1 MSFGEYALKE
11 TEKRKENPLQKWKT
25 ENPIYLSIY
34 KDATYKVKY
43 DVIKNSEFFAE
54 QNLLTNYYD
63 YSFGLPILFNY
74 FKLIPSFFDIDY
86 LDIDLKLIEQDETN
100 QGAVLFYDNFINI
113 EGASASARLKALDEI
128 ITIFPTISE
137 LYYYRSYLN
146 FNLNNNQGALD
157 DINKCVELDPTIRN
171 YIRRIVHSS
180 YSVSSFEKNKLNIYN
195 DINAAINL
203 LKSSEGENY
212 WVNYCLYWAKINFLL
227 ENKILSKNKTNEE
240 VCIQVNSILD
250 LLNNKLIDRKD
261 LLQGELENIENIKQK
276 SKCK

>member
-1 MSFGEYALKE
+1 
-11 TEKRKENPLQKWKT
+11 
-25 ENPIYLSIY
+25 
-34 KDATYKVKY
+34 
-43 DVIKNSEFFAE
+43 
-54 QNLLTNYYD
+54 LLTNYYD